1 MAQKQKEKR
10 TEGEWNGA
18 ERGPRKMFVW
28 VCVCA
33 ELKKQT
39 EEENRIDYSIDLVT
53 SDRGCG
59 AVEGRSEWEWHSDAE
74 GRAIEDATE
83 EPGCREDETSR
94 CSRAPLWEEAAG
106 VLLAAA
112 AEFSSWTKDGGGGPA
127 RRCGWWSGWWAG
139 FIVSERGC
147 ICSVWDLDSFEEG
160 EGTTEEGEDGGES
173 SKLPSVEGGL
183 AQLPSPWM

>member
-1 MAQKQKEKR
+1 MAQKRKEKKSWR
-10 TEGEWNGA
+10 QVKYSRREGL
-18 ERGPRKMFVW
+18 ER
-28 VCVCA
+28 CVCA
-33 ELKKQT
+33 ELEK
-39 EEENRIDYSIDLVT
+39 EEKNRVDYSIDLVT
-53 SDRGCG
+53 SDRGWG

-74 GRAIEDATE
+74 GRAIEDTTE
-83 EPGCREDETSR
+83 EPGCREDETSP
-94 CSRAPLWEEAAG
+94 CSRAPLWEEAPG
-106 VLLAAA
+106 VLLAA

-147 ICSVWDLDSFEEG
+147 ICSVWGLDSFEEG

>member
-1 MAQKQKEKR
+1 MAQKHKEKR
-10 TEGEWNGA
+10 TDGKWNIA
-18 ERGPRKMFVW
+18 ERGPRK
-28 VCVCA
+28 VCVCRCCVCRA
-33 ELKKQT
+33 RKEEKK
-39 EEENRIDYSIDLVT
+39 NRVDYSIDLVT
-53 SDRGCG
+53 SDRGWG
-59 AVEGRSEWEWHSDAE
+59 AEEGRSEWEWHSDAE

-83 EPGCREDETSR
+83 EPGCREDETSP
-94 CSRAPLWEEAAG
+94 CSRAPLWEEAPG
-106 VLLAAA
+106 VLLAA

-147 ICSVWDLDSFEEG
+147 ICSVWGLDSFEEG